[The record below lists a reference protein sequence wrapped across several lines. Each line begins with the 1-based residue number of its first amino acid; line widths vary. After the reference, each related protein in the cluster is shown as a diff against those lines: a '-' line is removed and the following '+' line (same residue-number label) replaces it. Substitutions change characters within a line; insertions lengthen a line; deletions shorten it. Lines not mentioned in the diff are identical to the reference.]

1 VAEASEPAMEPT
13 RLWGS
18 ASGRRRDTVVD
29 WARVRVVRAERVRRV
44 ESMVVECV
52 GFGVVV

>member
-1 VAEASEPAMEPT
+1 MEPT